1 MKSLTQIHFVPPTS
15 GTLYFSEGRFQG
27 LAGLAFTDLLS
38 EQQAAVAGA
47 MQWLGAMA
55 EQLGFV
61 SITEVWLQRLG
72 DVQIGT
78 EEEPETSPAFLAE
91 ITGMNAGGLTGSE
104 AIQSVPGQ
112 ETDAM
117 AQLWDGFESELNP

>member
-1 MKSLTQIHFVPPTS
+1 MKKLTKIHFVPPVS
-15 GTLYFSEGRFQG
+15 GTLYFAEGRFQS
-27 LAGLAFTDLLS
+27 LTGLAFSDLPS

-78 EEEPETSPAFLAE
+78 EEDPETSPAFLAE
-91 ITGMNAGGLTGSE
+91 ITGTNAEGLTGSE

-112 ETDAM
+112 ETNAM
-117 AQLWDGFESELNP
+117 AQLWDGFESSLNP